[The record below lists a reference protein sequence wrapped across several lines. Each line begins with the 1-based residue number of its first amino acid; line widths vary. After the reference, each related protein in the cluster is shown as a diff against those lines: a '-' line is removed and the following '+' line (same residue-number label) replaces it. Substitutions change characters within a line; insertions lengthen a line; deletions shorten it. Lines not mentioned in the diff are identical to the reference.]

1 MEVYHVK
8 RKEEAEENLG
18 LWLPCSIIEEFG
30 GTYNALV
37 WSTMD

>member
-1 MEVYHVK
+1 MDECQVK

-30 GTYNALV
+30 GVVYNGLIIFV
-37 WSTMD
+37 M